1 MYLSNRLPVA
11 QLEPAHAA
19 GEAERVGA
27 EAEVVERAPQRPPRH
42 PADVERPGLEVELPH
57 GALRAALD
65 GLVTVQFQH
74 AVRVPPFRLKWNEGS
89 TSLTQG
95 FLKTTVNT
103 GRVGYVTK

>member
-42 PADVERPGLEVELPH
+42 PADVERPRLQVELAH
-57 GALRAALD
+57 GAPRAALD
-65 GLVTVQFQH
+65 RLVAVQLEH
-74 AVRVPPFRLKWNEGS
+74 AVRVPSFRLKWRRRRS
-89 TSLTQG
+89 
-95 FLKTTVNT
+95 
-103 GRVGYVTK
+103 